1 MLANLFAKPTHRRAG
16 LTLIEILVALTMT
29 LIVLGVMTYLFGWA
43 GREMQSRRAVMEM
56 ANRSRSVEDLI
67 RSDLASLTLD
77 PRPYTDSTL
86 PNGYFEFIEGAVTD
100 ATNAGTLGTA
110 YLGDT
115 DDTLAMTIRAKD
127 GVLYRGSYSNATEP
141 IAVHESPLAEVVWF
155 TTINDLENDGVV
167 QFSDSVRVHRRL
179 LLIRPDEGQVRTDI
193 SAAEVY
199 DYLILNDLSVRVVQG
214 SSATQFNLIANDLV
228 DLGRRENRFCHLYGN
243 SFPSQFSI
251 NPIDVST
258 GIDVRQKA
266 NRDDIMLTDVAA
278 FDIQLY
284 SPNADVIIDS
294 SIALEPDDPGFAISI
309 ANGIVPIDL
318 GAFVD
323 LGYGGGWFNGL
334 PAGKSQLDTDPV
346 TGLQYWVYDTWTPAY
361 ESDGIDQDGDGTA
374 DQGTNGLDD
383 SGTAAPDDN
392 EERETAPPYPYP
404 VRGMQVTIRLVEKTT
419 RQLHQ
424 TSIVHSFVPE

>member
-56 ANRSRSVEDLI
+56 ANRSRSVEDMI

-86 PNGYFEFIEGAVTD
+86 PNGYFEFIEGVVTD
-100 ATNAGTLGTA
+100 ATNTGTLGTA

-127 GVLYRGSYSNATEP
+127 GVLYRGT
-141 IAVHESPLAEVVWF
+141 IGGAVQESPLAEVLWF
-155 TTINDLENDGVV
+155 TTVNDVDGAAGIG
-167 QFSDSVRVHRRL
+167 FSDSVRIHRRL
-179 LLIRPDEGQVRTDI
+179 LLIRPDLGQVRTDI
-193 SAAEVY
+193 AEAEVY
-199 DYLILNDLSVRVVQG
+199 AFLQQNDLSVRVVQG
-214 SSATQFNLIANDLV
+214 SSATQFNLVANDLI
-228 DLGRRENRFCHLYGN
+228 DLGRRENRFCHFYGD
-243 SFPSQFSI
+243 SFPSRFDI
-251 NPIDVST
+251 NPINAST
-258 GIDVRQKA
+258 GVDARQKA

-284 SPNADVIIDS
+284 SPNAAVLVDAATN
-294 SIALEPDDPGFAISI
+294 IALEPDDPGYVVGGAE
-309 ANGIVPIDL
+309 L

-323 LGYGGGWFNGL
+323 LGYDQVSGTNAWFAL
-334 PAGKSQLDTDPV
+334 APTLKSQLTALP
-346 TGLQYWVYDTWTPAY
+346 YVYDTWTPAY

-374 DQGTNGLDD
+374 DQGTNGVNDVVTG
-383 SGTAAPDDN
+383 GTDAPDDN
-392 EERETAPPYPYP
+392 AERETAPPYPYP